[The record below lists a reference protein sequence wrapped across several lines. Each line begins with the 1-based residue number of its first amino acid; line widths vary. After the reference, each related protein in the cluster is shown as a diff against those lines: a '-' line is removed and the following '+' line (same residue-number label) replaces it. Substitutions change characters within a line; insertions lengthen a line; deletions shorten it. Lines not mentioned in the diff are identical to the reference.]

1 VSASAL
7 GKRVM
12 AKDPKTPEDFIR
24 LALKAEPNSDLRRVY
39 LHSALRLEDPDFWQA
54 FHSGKKGRPK
64 GRVIN
69 DNDALFAMFARYL
82 ETGETRART
91 LARFAVDSDKAS
103 TDHVEY
109 TSVVDRLAKRWSEIV
124 PKDTLPV
131 PDMALVD
138 TIFYDEFLER
148 WHKEDTA
155 GLIRL
160 VQAAHDGGTVVEPRK
175 GLTTDDLK

>member
-1 VSASAL
+1 
-7 GKRVM
+7 M

-54 FHSGKKGRPK
+54 FHSGKKGRPR
-64 GRVIN
+64 GSGVIN
-69 DNDALFAMFARYL
+69 DNDALFAMFAHYL

-91 LARFAVDSDKAS
+91 LAVFAVDNEKAS

-160 VQAAHDGGTVVEPRK
+160 VQAAHDFRAALAPRK
-175 GLTTDDLK
+175 ILTGDDFY